1 MSSFPFRSLI
11 AVALSVMTYSLL
23 QREWGLAILMGVI
36 SLLLFILLVLVSR
49 QRQNRGEGSITPF
62 ILSIGKAVP
71 AYLFLFVF
79 VGLSFSL
86 YHKNWILSLVLAVVA
101 VLLVGTE
108 VFAHILPEWN
118 FTPRLVDE
126 SFFLIGFVFL
136 LGVLYKY
143 LELEFFLWL
152 AGSLTLMAIPMF
164 IALRKVFHPKDNKI
178 DFHTGTWQ

>member
-1 MSSFPFRSLI
+1 MSSFPFRLLI

-49 QRQNRGEGSITPF
+49 QRQDRGEGSITPF

-86 YHKNWILSLVLAVVA
+86 YHKNWILSLVLAENLTHTI
-101 VLLVGTE
+101 LLV
-108 VFAHILPEWN
+108 H
-118 FTPRLVDE
+118 
-126 SFFLIGFVFL
+126 
-136 LGVLYKY
+136 
-143 LELEFFLWL
+143 
-152 AGSLTLMAIPMF
+152 
-164 IALRKVFHPKDNKI
+164 
-178 DFHTGTWQ
+178 

>member
-1 MSSFPFRSLI
+1 MSSFPFPSLI

-79 VGLSFSL
+79 VGLGFAL
-86 YHKNWILSLVLAVVA
+86 YHKNWILSLEPVENQTHT
-101 VLLVGTE
+101 VLLI
-108 VFAHILPEWN
+108 HWN
-118 FTPRLVDE
+118 M
-126 SFFLIGFVFL
+126 L
-136 LGVLYKY
+136 LSKYKI
-143 LELEFFLWL
+143 E
-152 AGSLTLMAIPMF
+152 
-164 IALRKVFHPKDNKI
+164 
-178 DFHTGTWQ
+178 

>member
-1 MSSFPFRSLI
+1 MSKFSFFSLI
-11 AVALSVMTYSLL
+11 AVALSVMIYSII
-23 QREWGLAILMGVI
+23 QSEWGITVLMGVV
-36 SLLLFILLVLVSR
+36 SLLLFIILILVSKQKQVR
-49 QRQNRGEGSITPF
+49 VDNSISTF

-79 VGLSFSL
+79 VGLGFAL
-86 YHKNWILSLVLAVVA
+86 YHKNWILSLVLAAVA

-108 VFAHILPEWN
+108 VFAHILLEWN
-118 FTPRLVDE
+118 STPRLIDE

-152 AGSLTLMAIPMF
+152 AGSLTLMAVPVF
-164 IALRKVFHPKDNKI
+164 IALRKVFRPKDGA
-178 DFHTGTWQ
+178 TS

>member
-49 QRQNRGEGSITPF
+49 QRQDRGEGSITPF

-79 VGLSFSL
+79 VGLFAL
-86 YHKNWILSLVLAVVA
+86 YHK
-101 VLLVGTE
+101 T
-108 VFAHILPEWN
+108 
-118 FTPRLVDE
+118 
-126 SFFLIGFVFL
+126 GFSR
-136 LGVLYKY
+136 
-143 LELEFFLWL
+143 W
-152 AGSLTLMAIPMF
+152 S
-164 IALRKVFHPKDNKI
+164 
-178 DFHTGTWQ
+178 

>member
-1 MSSFPFRSLI
+1 MSSFPFPSLI

-36 SLLLFILLVLVSR
+36 SLLLFILQVLVSR
-49 QRQNRGEGSITPF
+49 QRQDRGEGSITPF

-101 VLLVGTE
+101 VLLVGTK

-118 FTPRLVDE
+118 STPRLVDE
-126 SFFLIGFVFL
+126 SFFFIGFVFL

-143 LELEFFLWL
+143 LELEFFLWP

-164 IALRKVFHPKDNKI
+164 IALRKVFHPGDGAKP
-178 DFHTGTWQ
+178 